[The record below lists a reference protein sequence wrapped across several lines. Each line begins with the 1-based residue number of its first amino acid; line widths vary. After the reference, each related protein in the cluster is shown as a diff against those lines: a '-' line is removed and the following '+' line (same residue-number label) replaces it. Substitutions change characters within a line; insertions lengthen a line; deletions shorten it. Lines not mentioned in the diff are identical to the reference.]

1 MKPSLAGAL
10 IALQLITTGLVVG
23 VLLRRNEP
31 DAAVAE
37 LTGRLERLT
46 INLEGTLNRQA
57 QISLFLDELRQR
69 WQSLPAVGAPSAEPA
84 SAGPPSADS
93 AAAVRPTAPSAPA
106 DSSDRTKPK
115 SPFPVAAEALARLK
129 HAVVELTAELARQGT
144 NVTPLETEVARC
156 RDGLIALG
164 HQAVFVVRRE
174 IDLQPFEK
182 DRNVD
187 FIEYLLRQVVPPLSS
202 GAPTE
207 AFDLARS
214 ALVRATN
221 EPNLKLAG
229 AVALQQIDGDKWWKD
244 VVDVAKLGSGREV
257 TLRCQLLA
265 LFADHP
271 HPSVVELCVQLLNEA
286 RYPHELR
293 HQAIF
298 TLAKQPSSAV
308 NPALRRVVFEEPNH
322 LMKNHAFDALWGR
335 LEGAQAERAKLL
347 EDVLAADAA
356 QMPDALIQ
364 KATRLREEGKGASS
378 DAPARPDG
386 R

>member
-10 IALQLITTGLVVG
+10 IALQLVTTGLVVG

-46 INLEGTLNRQA
+46 INFEGTLNRQA
-57 QISLFLDELRQR
+57 QISLFMDELRQR
-69 WQSLPAVGAPSAEPA
+69 WQAVPPAAGAPASPTAEGTPG
-84 SAGPPSADS
+84 SAGA
-93 AAAVRPTAPSAPA
+93 SAPA
-106 DSSDRTKPK
+106 PSTPANSGAAADLAKPK
-115 SPFPVAAEALARLK
+115 SPFPAAADALAQLK

-144 NVTPLETEVARC
+144 NVTPLETEVARR
-156 RDGLIALG
+156 RDALIALG

-187 FIEYLLRQVVPPLSS
+187 FIEYLLRHVVPPLSS

-265 LFADHP
+265 LFVDHP
-271 HPSVVELCVQLLNEA
+271 HPSVVELCIQLLNEA

-298 TLAKQPSSAV
+298 TLAKQDSSAV

-322 LMKNHAFDALWGR
+322 LMKNHAFDALWNR
-335 LEGAQAERAKLL
+335 LGSSAAERAKLL
-347 EDVLAADAA
+347 DDVLAADAA
-356 QMPDALIQ
+356 QMPEALIQ
-364 KATRLREEGKGASS
+364 KATRLREEMKSAVG
-378 DAPARPDG
+378 DAPAPADG